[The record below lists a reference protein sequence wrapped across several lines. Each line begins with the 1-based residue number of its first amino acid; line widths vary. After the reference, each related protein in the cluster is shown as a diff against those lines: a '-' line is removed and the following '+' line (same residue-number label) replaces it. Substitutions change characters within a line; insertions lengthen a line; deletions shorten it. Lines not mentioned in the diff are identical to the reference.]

1 MKPLATLFAV
11 LLALTAPAA
20 DHPELARVTAADD
33 ARVAAMLA
41 PSREKLDA
49 VLSPELRYAHSNGQV
64 DTKAALIGSLTD
76 GSAKYSKYDYLERTF
91 TFPSPGLAL
100 MAGRFDVKAIV
111 KGNAAES
118 TISYLAVWRLEHGV
132 WKFLAWQSCKIP
144 PATPAK

>member
-1 MKPLATLFAV
+1 MNPLATLFAV

>member
-1 MKPLATLFAV
+1 MKHLAALFTALV
-11 LLALTAPAA
+11 ALAASGA

-41 PSREKLDA
+41 PTREKLDA
-49 VLSPELRYAHSNGQV
+49 LLSPELRYAHSNGQV

-76 GSAKYSKYDYLERTF
+76 GSAKYSKYDYQERTF

-100 MAGRFDVKAIV
+100 MAGRFDVKAVV

-118 TISYLAVWRLEHGV
+118 TISYLAVWRLEQGT
-132 WKFLAWQSCKIP
+132 WKFLAWQSCKVP
-144 PATPAK
+144 PAPPAK